1 MKCPSLPVASSWHR
15 ISKPWAQAATL
26 TRPLLSDDTLPLSQV
41 RADLVGQAK
50 APTAGGRYWNFG
62 LEARGSRSRCPQ
74 CGEAAHS
81 LGAACT
87 GAPRCF
93 VCARRHHAEAWS
105 ALAMSPD
112 RHLHLC
118 PSSLYFATRAQAAKA
133 LASDSA
139 FLSSLYLAAKAPAAA
154 VCSGVRSD
162 VADDLNAETESHKG
176 SRTIVCAG
184 MICLECGNVGHYRCS
199 GDSDGVASKEALTF
213 CFSCGETGHGGGRG
227 CPAEALRHRRVDAML
242 QAALGRS
249 CEPPAKDDSVAPMP
263 SLDRAKSTSL
273 SLVGSASDGYTLSS
287 AVLPALGAAAM
298 PSELFQR
305 AAKAVCTLPP
315 PGMPSHFSPPPPGMA
330 SHLEMEVHAHMP
342 PSFMASHTSHPPPGM
357 SSHVSPPPPP
367 GTTSRAT
374 LPPPGMPSHFSPPP
388 PGMASHL
395 EMAVHAHM
403 PPSIMAS
410 HTSHPP
416 PGMSSHVSPPPP
428 PGMTSFH
435 FSPTPPLG
443 MQQPQQGATP
453 SNHEFPNLAPQQPAA
468 YQPQLQDWSLQA
480 RMIETEARQV
490 RARQEAQEAE
500 RVEALR
506 VAAWQQYNAQ
516 QQQAQRQAQQQ
527 AQQAQQ
533 MEAYRVAACQQ
544 YNAQQQPPGCLR

>member
-213 CFSCGETGHGGGRG
+213 CFSCGETGHSGGRG

-342 PSFMASHTSHPPPGM
+342 PSF
-357 SSHVSPPPPP
+357 
-367 GTTSRAT
+367 
-374 LPPPGMPSHFSPPP
+374 
-388 PGMASHL
+388 
-395 EMAVHAHM
+395 
-403 PPSIMAS
+403 MAS